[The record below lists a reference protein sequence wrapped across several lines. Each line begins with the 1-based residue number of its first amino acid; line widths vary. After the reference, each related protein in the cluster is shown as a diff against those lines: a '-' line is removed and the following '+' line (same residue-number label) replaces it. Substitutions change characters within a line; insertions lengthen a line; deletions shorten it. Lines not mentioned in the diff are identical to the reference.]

1 MNPLEFA
8 LRRPITIL
16 VMMTGLV
23 GAGWLAYNRMRVDIF
38 PSLNLPVIYVCQPYG
53 GMDPLQME
61 GLLTNY
67 YEYHFLYINGIH
79 HVESKNVQGVAIM
92 KLFFHPGTDMAQAM
106 AETVVQVNRSRAF
119 MPPGAVPPF
128 VMRFDT
134 GSLPVGYLVLSSDRL
149 PIEEIQDK
157 ALFRVRPMFA
167 SIPGVSAPPP
177 FGGSARTIVIH
188 ADPDRLRSYN
198 LSADDVVHALMTG
211 NTISPSGNIRTATSM
226 PLVPANTMVLRP
238 QELGD
243 IAIRPGVFLRDVAP
257 RIEDAGDIVT
267 GYALVNGRRAVY
279 LPVTKRADASTLA
292 VVNAVKAELP
302 RMQSVLDAVT
312 PQPGDIRVRFEFD
325 QSPLVTNALRGLAFE
340 SLLAAGLVG
349 LMVLVFLRDWRS
361 VLVVIFNIPLA
372 LVAALIALALSG
384 QTINLMTL
392 GGLALAVGILVDEA
406 TVAVENIHRQLETTD
421 SVALAVWRGVHETQV
436 PRLLAMLCVLAVFI
450 PALFMRGVAQALFIP
465 LALAVGFAMI
475 ASYILSSTFVPVLS
489 VWLLKKNSKHPGPHT
504 AGDSHPLPSDPVF
517 VRGLDHILGWLLRWR
532 KALISGYALVAVVGT
547 IALGSILGMEIF
559 PPVDAGQLQF
569 RLRAPPGTR
578 IEETEA
584 LACEALRF
592 IAQEVGPDNV
602 TMSLGYVGAIPSTY
616 PINAIYQWMGGPEE
630 AVLRMAFRR
639 GVFRMEELKERLR
652 QKLPEHLRW
661 WTAQRWVAAGEDPQ
675 EVETRLRQLSL
686 AFEPADLI
694 SEVMSLGSPAPI
706 EVAVSGPKLDDL
718 RAYAEKLHAQLS
730 KIASLRD
737 LRFAQSLEY
746 PTVEVVIDRQKSGM
760 TGVSVQEIARSLV
773 AATSSSRFLVPNF
786 WRDPTS
792 GIGYQVQVEIPQ
804 ALMRS
809 PKDVELV
816 PVKGSG
822 DESPLHDTGSSHPL
836 LLRDVAEVRPA
847 TMPGE
852 VDRYNMRRLISLTA
866 NIAGEDLGRVRQK
879 VLRAL
884 AAAGKP
890 PEGVQVDV
898 RGQLVPMQELFEGLG
913 FGLFVA
919 VVVILLLLTGYFQ
932 SLRLA
937 LTALAVL
944 PAVLFGV
951 VLALLLT
958 RTTLNIQSFIGAI
971 MATGVAV
978 ANAILLV
985 AFAEQY
991 RRQGHSAEEAGRL
1004 GARSRI
1010 RAIAMTS
1017 LAMIAGMIPM
1027 ALGWSE
1033 GGEQTAPLGRA
1044 VIGGL
1049 LASLITALL
1058 VLPTI
1063 FAVLMK
1069 GASTVSPSLSPTD
1082 PASRYYA
1089 PINRL
1094 QGAMDDAAANQTN
1107 LAAVS
1112 GTAGH

>member
-1 MNPLEFA
+1 
-8 LRRPITIL
+8 
-16 VMMTGLV
+16 
-23 GAGWLAYNRMRVDIF
+23 
-38 PSLNLPVIYVCQPYG
+38 
-53 GMDPLQME
+53 
-61 GLLTNY
+61 
-67 YEYHFLYINGIH
+67 
-79 HVESKNVQGVAIM
+79 
-92 KLFFHPGTDMAQAM
+92 
-106 AETVVQVNRSRAF
+106 
-119 MPPGAVPPF
+119 
-128 VMRFDT
+128 
-134 GSLPVGYLVLSSDRL
+134 
-149 PIEEIQDK
+149 
-157 ALFRVRPMFA
+157 
-167 SIPGVSAPPP
+167 
-177 FGGSARTIVIH
+177 
-188 ADPDRLRSYN
+188 
-198 LSADDVVHALMTG
+198 
-211 NTISPSGNIRTATSM
+211 
-226 PLVPANTMVLRP
+226 
-238 QELGD
+238 
-243 IAIRPGVFLRDVAP
+243 
-257 RIEDAGDIVT
+257 
-267 GYALVNGRRAVY
+267 
-279 LPVTKRADASTLA
+279 
-292 VVNAVKAELP
+292 
-302 RMQSVLDAVT
+302 
-312 PQPGDIRVRFEFD
+312 
-325 QSPLVTNALRGLAFE
+325 
-340 SLLAAGLVG
+340 
-349 LMVLVFLRDWRS
+349 
-361 VLVVIFNIPLA
+361 
-372 LVAALIALALSG
+372 
-384 QTINLMTL
+384 
-392 GGLALAVGILVDEA
+392 
-406 TVAVENIHRQLETTD
+406 
-421 SVALAVWRGVHETQV
+421 
-436 PRLLAMLCVLAVFI
+436 
-450 PALFMRGVAQALFIP
+450 MRGVAQALFIP
-465 LALAVGFAMI
+465 LSLAVGFAMI
-475 ASYILSSTFVPVLS
+475 ASYILSSTFVPVMS
-489 VWLLKKNSKHPGPHT
+489 VWLLKKSGEHAGPHA
-504 AGDSHPLPSDPVF
+504 AGDSHSPEPDSIF
-517 VRGLDHILGWLLRWR
+517 VRGLDRILVWLLRWR
-532 KALISGYALVAVVGT
+532 KVLISAYALVAVVGT

-584 LACEALRF
+584 IAREALRF

-602 TMSLGYVGAIPSTY
+602 LISLGYVGAIPPSY
-616 PINAIYQWMGGPEE
+616 PINAIYQWMSGPEE

-639 GVFRMEELKERLR
+639 GVMRMEELKERLR
-652 QKLPEHLRW
+652 QKLPDHLRS

-675 EVETRLRQLSL
+675 EVETRLQELSL
-686 AFEPADLI
+686 AFEPADMI

-737 LRFAQSLEY
+737 LRFVQSLDY
-746 PTVEVVIDRQKSGM
+746 PTVEVAIDRHKSGM

-773 AATSSSRFLVPNF
+773 AATSSSRFLVPNY

-816 PVKGSG
+816 PVKGS
-822 DESPLHDTGSSHPL
+822 EEEATLHDTGSLHPPL
-836 LLRDVAEVRPA
+836 LLRDVAEVRPS

-890 PEGVQVDV
+890 PEGVQVDI

-913 FGLFVA
+913 FGLLVA

-932 SLRLA
+932 SVRLA
-937 LTALAVL
+937 LTALAVV

-958 RTTLNIQSFIGAI
+958 RTTLNVQSFIGAI
-971 MATGVAV
+971 MAIGVAV

-1049 LASLITALL
+1049 LASLTTALL

-1063 FAVLMK
+1063 FAVVMQ
-1069 GASTVSPSLSPTD
+1069 GAATGSPSLSPND
-1082 PASRYYA
+1082 PESRYYVSVD
-1089 PINRL
+1089 RL
-1094 QGAMDDAAANQTN
+1094 QGTPHDAAKQMS
-1107 LAAVS
+1107 LASVADTAAS
-1112 GTAGH
+1112 GHELPEPGQRLSSHDC